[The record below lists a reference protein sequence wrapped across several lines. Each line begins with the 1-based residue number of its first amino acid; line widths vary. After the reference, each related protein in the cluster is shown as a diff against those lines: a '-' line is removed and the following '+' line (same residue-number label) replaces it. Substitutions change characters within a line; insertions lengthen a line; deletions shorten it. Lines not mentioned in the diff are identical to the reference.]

1 MYGMENKKAIVPLA
15 DGFEEIEAVTIIDV
29 LRRAGVEVAVAALDG
44 DSLDVEGAHN
54 ICVVAD
60 MTFDELDPA
69 FTASA
74 DALVLP
80 GGMKA
85 MEAFKADER
94 IMGMVRSFHARG
106 KIVAAVCASPVV
118 LHAAGVLKGKNAVC
132 HPSVRAQLADI
143 SIPDKR
149 VVRDNNIITAT
160 GAGTTMEFALKIVE
174 ALTTKETAAELAAKM
189 QVPQV

>member
-1 MYGMENKKAIVPLA
+1 MENRKAIVPLA

-29 LRRAGVEVAVAALDG
+29 LRRAGVEVCVAALDA

-60 MTFDELDPA
+60 MTFDDIDPGFA
-69 FTASA
+69 ATA

-80 GGMKA
+80 GGMGA

-94 IMGMVRSFHARG
+94 VIAMVRAFHARG

-118 LHAAGVLKGKNAVC
+118 LHAAGILKGRSAVC
-132 HPSVRAQLADI
+132 HPSVHPQLSDIAQPAR
-143 SIPDKR
+143 R
-149 VVRDNNIITAT
+149 VVRDSNIITAT
-160 GAGTTMEFALKIVE
+160 GAGATMEFALKIAE
-174 ALTTKETAAELAAKM
+174 ALTDADTAASLAAKM
-189 QVPQV
+189 QV

>member
-1 MYGMENKKAIVPLA
+1 MENKRAIVPMA
-15 DGFEEIEAVTIIDV
+15 DGFEEIEAVTVIDV
-29 LRRAGVEVAVAALDG
+29 LRRAGVEVRVAALDP

-60 MTFDELDPA
+60 MTLDELDPG
-69 FTASA
+69 FTANA

-80 GGMKA
+80 GGMRA

-94 IMGMVRSFHARG
+94 IVAMVRAFHARG

-118 LHAAGVLKGKNAVC
+118 LHAAGILKGKSAVC
-132 HPSVRAQLADI
+132 HPNVRSQLSDIAQPAR
-143 SIPDKR
+143 R
-149 VVRDNNIITAT
+149 VVRDSNIITAT

-174 ALTTKETAAELAAKM
+174 ALTDSATAADLAAKM
-189 QVPQV
+189 QVP